1 LHKPGPLKGRT
12 HCRSCPIGFTTPV
25 SKILDLNLQE
35 YVKELPFVLR
45 NSYDLV
51 TELTETPNEVPEDI
65 LLLTGDVE
73 ALYPNV
79 QLKLLR
85 SLFLA

>member
-1 LHKPGPLKGRT
+1 M
-12 HCRSCPIGFTTPV
+12 
-25 SKILDLNLQE
+25 SKNYRLCLE
-35 YVKELPFVLR
+35 

-73 ALYPNV
+73 AFI
-79 QLKLLR
+79 
-85 SLFLA
+85 S